1 MEDGDDISPGGDLPQ
16 GEEKLMDGED
26 YIEEEDNV
34 IVEGEPR
41 KELSSSYRIKII
53 EILRNLHSP
62 EIKIYS
68 DASRKFISL
77 LRGEVGG
84 GILREY
90 IQLSP
95 QCSEIVEAWRIHQ
108 GKPGMVHILSLV
120 SVIFNHSEGKSQ
132 TNGLGRNLDK
142 FAWLIIDT
150 KMSDIY
156 AELDCNESRRQMTA
170 LDLLASIVRRGGRY
184 ASEVAKNF
192 DFKLQVLFK
201 ISGLQKKGR
210 EERHGLRRSIRR
222 AFVGFLMSFI
232 EVGNPR
238 LVKRVLQQG
247 ELYSAVLRGLASDET
262 ETITYVITTL
272 QNKVLSE
279 DSLVPPS
286 LRSVIFGSIAL
297 EQLCHISGNSMA
309 GRAAELAHEILVTA
323 CTDPCNGLMPG
334 LKMKGNVKRLL
345 ELMRKLKATEV
356 GCHRDLL
363 LAISTKSQSLAA
375 AYMDAFPYNVEP
387 RPLPSWFTAV
397 SVAADVISSVDTEAS
412 ALSLANAVENLPSTV
427 SDQLQNIFKNIIPR
441 VCNRSL
447 VNKGLL
453 HADILVKHGSL
464 RLIME
469 SLKSLKVLVTTVDN
483 ALKNHLHEKT
493 VNSHGKEIVELHGPP
508 GFSCFL
514 RVDKF
519 VDDGALSPDNVGTT
533 KWMSLRQRILD
544 EIRGS
549 LPDPQVLLK
558 LLSSLSYKHSAK
570 HSKSLKRT
578 NTMAE
583 VSGKRLKSNITI
595 ENDDI
600 VIGGIN
606 ISPLAELVKYENE
619 VNHEVTISELG
630 RDKDPKAIVA
640 EIWKLNKEN
649 LVTSEEVDE
658 QDYFYARLLDVIA
671 LYMWILPSAFEGSFD
686 FFKILPSNILSLPI
700 AQQQSL
706 LYLLVESIGQ
716 SPGSSASARIPDFMY
731 KHLQPLINLL
741 IYSPSKEIKD
751 LAYILA
757 KSSLISTGA
766 FDQNIS
772 EVDAW
777 MISLPGFSR
786 ASYSSVDNKRA
797 EAFRSLYSVVIS
809 FLCDAVSTVGNS
821 LYKYLDQMH
830 KLISNLEIFH
840 DDSPGFSP
848 LIICIFQKCLRL
860 LESDTGTFKLYER
873 SVVSLYVS
881 NTLKL
886 ILESQVDMKILPGL
900 INSIL
905 NEKFVDDSKNSLCE
919 WRPLK
924 NLFHFSQD
932 LLNQKGFTLY
942 SMPEITTEGLD
953 SFQFIHSK
961 MKELAD
967 RQQDEVAFALL
978 SSIICAPVED
988 LLKNLHFLFTIAP
1001 LQFNSL
1007 VQFLSY
1013 LLFIE
1018 PKFLV
1023 EAINLWPS
1031 MFLSCQN
1038 KIEDVM
1044 AAHDC
1049 KGDCSHSLFID
1060 DYLAG
1065 ITLFSDAAVSK
1076 NSVASALS
1084 SFLRH
1089 APFCALV
1096 SSFVCLGSYGK
1107 YSIRMLEIVHSP
1119 LFIDL
1124 LKDKIAK
1131 GSIDDLVLFLGC
1143 VLFWAHHIRLFYKA
1157 EPSDVLEELF
1167 QVCFTLV
1174 ECIFEHIL
1182 ADSSAAVKSFD
1193 VEGSSLT
1200 KNIIDA
1206 VQLFLNHP
1214 LISWSISDPICYS
1227 KDVGNDKLLDATKSF
1242 DSLVIYSKQN
1252 FHKMDSL
1259 VLQRLTKVFENFL
1272 SLMSRDQRSSQSHVF
1287 VESVLEVCRGLI
1299 QKTAFL
1305 FREKFDVCVDRSCMI
1320 GLLPHFYI
1328 FYSMMNFCSP
1338 FDVLELANWMFSK
1351 IDTRASSCSSEV
1363 LVSLHFCMYIADSAL
1378 DLLYSY
1384 MKQRNGAPE
1393 SYGFHRVDEKSFNVA
1408 ILQKVYCNIIDL
1420 VLCFNMKTATTCLLK
1435 AVYIVYNQKSSYVHP
1450 TSLPLYMLFS
1460 RMISHSPM
1468 NLVICCLNS
1477 ISKVKG
1483 MILSLLMEVSPLFMH
1498 LFGQIFLGILSK
1510 STSVCDFLN
1519 LDGEWSQRTK
1529 VVNRNCNFWLS
1540 EDDFILLL
1548 PAALSYVTSHLKDL
1562 RSNEI
1567 LIFYSKIL
1575 LENFSNWKS
1584 YVSGI
1589 ILMEKSSP
1597 DYLLTSSEHFDRYLN
1612 NSLLGTALTML
1623 HYFFTS
1629 NGNLVGKKQRLQI
1642 FNSLYSNSFELLDDN
1657 LKELSSCS
1665 YEESLKIII
1674 DIFAKISFTRMLLSP
1689 VETLSQCVE
1698 SETRAS
1704 GEKTQ
1709 KKDSERLNRA
1719 KLRFMTILVSSLDQ
1733 IVSIFPLKNGSYSN
1747 SCVPVSYSIHCYME
1761 HYILKNIIELAIEMR
1776 NYLSQI
1782 PSVPSL
1788 DHFIRSCLLY
1798 RFEDP
1803 ATLKAIRCFLAALPE
1818 KTFSSSEI
1826 LGLLLGHS
1834 KFVSTIL
1841 SSESFA
1847 DSSASMANEQ
1857 SLPSVLKFLDVSTN
1871 VHESAK
1877 FMVKRSSD
1885 RDQRRLEL
1893 IKLVRVLYH
1902 FELRTCNVKPE
1913 ISVRD
1918 SRELFILLL
1927 SSYGATLSKT
1937 DLEILSL
1944 IHEIESIEGTKYD
1957 KIAEMDYLWG
1967 NSVLKIRKE
1976 VVHDGQS
1983 SLAMTSYCELA
1994 EDQRK
1999 MLFRENMP
2007 VDMINCVMT
2016 VLNLCHDGSQLT
2028 TSVSIENLLQDK
2040 FIDVI
2045 EQPTSCD
2052 SILGYDPAFIL
2063 RFSLHCLVIGF
2074 IEPIE
2079 FSQLGLLAVAFV
2091 SISSVD
2097 EELRKLGY
2105 EVLGRY
2111 KLSLENSRNKDLLQ
2125 LQLLLTYF
2133 QNGITQPW
2141 ERVPSIFTIF
2151 AAEAS
2156 FMLIDNR
2163 QNHFFTISR
2172 FLMHSPKMDFKSV
2185 PLFHT
2190 TFKSTDS
2197 NKLEHIW
2204 ILQLLYAGINS
2215 IDDAKIYRRNKLLEF
2230 LLSFHASSM
2239 SNSQSSFLIL
2249 QIIQKSTKLPM
2260 LAEYMVKECG
2270 LLSWLFSVITYF
2282 GEKLHAEER
2291 QFSLTVME
2299 LILKAVNDVV
2309 SITSISEWLQDCALE
2324 QLSELSSYLH
2334 HLFVNDIKLLKENVS
2349 LVRLILHVVISTFN
2363 ISQKRAINQ
2372 PKFTISLEGLFNLY
2386 LSINT
2391 EFSKT
2396 ECAMANELGLTAM
2409 LMSSP
2414 LPVVSTL
2421 DKARLVKLTGWAISA
2436 SLQSSSSKGCLFKE
2450 FYPPFLVAHK
2460 VKQEDEPLISK
2471 LLRWV
2476 VASVILGTISN
2487 EFYNKK
2493 TDFCFGLSSCTTLES
2508 ALEFFTTR
2516 EGNIGEEE
2524 LFASEA
2530 LAFTILYLQQLLGR
2544 SCMDLP
2550 SVIFSLCLLL
2560 ISEGSSKTG
2569 KDYLDENHSQIVSLC
2584 SKIRCPLEVHPA
2596 WRWSFA
2602 QPWRDDAASNRTEIE
2617 KVSNRTEIEKIE
2629 EEQACQSLLIIFSTA
2644 LNGKQSGF
2652 PVLSHEDLERSGL
2665 FQWERDIASRMRE

>member
-1 MEDGDDISPGGDLPQ
+1 
-16 GEEKLMDGED
+16 
-26 YIEEEDNV
+26 
-34 IVEGEPR
+34 
-41 KELSSSYRIKII
+41 
-53 EILRNLHSP
+53 
-62 EIKIYS
+62 
-68 DASRKFISL
+68 
-77 LRGEVGG
+77 
-84 GILREY
+84 
-90 IQLSP
+90 
-95 QCSEIVEAWRIHQ
+95 
-108 GKPGMVHILSLV
+108 
-120 SVIFNHSEGKSQ
+120 
-132 TNGLGRNLDK
+132 
-142 FAWLIIDT
+142 
-150 KMSDIY
+150 
-156 AELDCNESRRQMTA
+156 
-170 LDLLASIVRRGGRY
+170 
-184 ASEVAKNF
+184 
-192 DFKLQVLFK
+192 
-201 ISGLQKKGR
+201 
-210 EERHGLRRSIRR
+210 
-222 AFVGFLMSFI
+222 
-232 EVGNPR
+232 
-238 LVKRVLQQG
+238 
-247 ELYSAVLRGLASDET
+247 
-262 ETITYVITTL
+262 
-272 QNKVLSE
+272 
-279 DSLVPPS
+279 
-286 LRSVIFGSIAL
+286 
-297 EQLCHISGNSMA
+297 
-309 GRAAELAHEILVTA
+309 
-323 CTDPCNGLMPG
+323 
-334 LKMKGNVKRLL
+334 
-345 ELMRKLKATEV
+345 
-356 GCHRDLL
+356 
-363 LAISTKSQSLAA
+363 
-375 AYMDAFPYNVEP
+375 
-387 RPLPSWFTAV
+387 
-397 SVAADVISSVDTEAS
+397 
-412 ALSLANAVENLPSTV
+412 
-427 SDQLQNIFKNIIPR
+427 
-441 VCNRSL
+441 
-447 VNKGLL
+447 
-453 HADILVKHGSL
+453 
-464 RLIME
+464 ME

-483 ALKNHLHEKT
+483 ALKNRLHEKI

-508 GFSCFL
+508 GLSSFL

-519 VDDGALSPDNVGTT
+519 VDDGALCPDNVGTT
-533 KWMSLRQRILD
+533 KWMSLRQHILD
-544 EIRGS
+544 EIRVL

-578 NTMAE
+578 KTMAE
-583 VSGKRLKSNITI
+583 VSGKRLKSDTTI

-606 ISPLAELVKYENE
+606 TSPVAELVKYENE
-619 VNHEVTISELG
+619 VNHEVTIAELD
-630 RDKDPKAIVA
+630 RDKDPRAIVA
-640 EIWKLNKEN
+640 EIWKLNKEK
-649 LVTSEEVDE
+649 LVTDKEVDE

-706 LYLLVESIGQ
+706 LSLLVESIGQ

-757 KSSLISTGA
+757 KASLISTGA

-777 MISLPGFSR
+777 MISLPGFSQ
-786 ASYSSVDNKRA
+786 ASHSSVDNKRA
-797 EAFRSLYSVVIS
+797 ETFNSLYSVVIS

-821 LYKYLDQMH
+821 LYKYFDQMH
-830 KLISNLEIFH
+830 KLISNFENFH

-886 ILESQVDMKILPGL
+886 ILQSQVDMKILPGL

-961 MKELAD
+961 MKELAG
-967 RQQDEVAFALL
+967 RPQDEVAFALL

-988 LLKNLHFLFTIAP
+988 LLRNLHFLFTIAP

-1007 VQFLSY
+1007 VPFLSY

-1018 PKFLV
+1018 PKFLP
-1023 EAINLWPS
+1023 EAINLQPN

-1038 KIEDVM
+1038 KTDDVN
-1044 AAHDC
+1044 AVHDC
-1049 KGDCSHSLFID
+1049 K
-1060 DYLAG
+1060 
-1065 ITLFSDAAVSK
+1065 DAAVSK

-1096 SSFVCLGSYGK
+1096 SSFVSLGSYGK
-1107 YSIRMLEIVHSP
+1107 YSIRMLEIVRSP

-1143 VLFWAHHIRLFYKA
+1143 VLFWSHRIRSFYKA

-1182 ADSSAAVKSFD
+1182 VDSAAAVKSVD

-1200 KNIIDA
+1200 KNVIDA
-1206 VQLFLNHP
+1206 VRLFLNHP

-1259 VLQRLTKVFENFL
+1259 VLQRLTKLFDNFW
-1272 SLMSRDQRSSQSHVF
+1272 SLMSQDRRSSQSHVF
-1287 VESVLEVCRGLI
+1287 VESVLEVCRHLI
-1299 QKTAFL
+1299 QKTALL
-1305 FREKFDVCVDRSCMI
+1305 FREKFDVCVDRSSMI

-1338 FDVLELANWMFSK
+1338 FDLLELANWMFSK
-1351 IDTRASSCSSEV
+1351 IETGASSCSSEL
-1363 LVSLHFCMYIADSAL
+1363 LVPLHFCMSIADSAL

-1384 MKQRNGAPE
+1384 MKQRNGTPE
-1393 SYGFHRVDEKSFNVA
+1393 SYGFYRVDEKSFNVA
-1408 ILQKVYCNIIDL
+1408 ILQKVYCKIIDL

-1460 RMISHSPM
+1460 RMIIHSPM

-1477 ISKVKG
+1477 TSKVKG
-1483 MILSLLMEVSPLFMH
+1483 MILSLLMEVSPLFMS

-1510 STSVCDFLN
+1510 GTSVCDFLN
-1519 LDGEWSQRTK
+1519 IDGGWSQRTK
-1529 VVNRNCNFWLS
+1529 VVNQSCNFCLS
-1540 EDDFILLL
+1540 EDDFMLLL
-1548 PAALSYVTSHLKDL
+1548 PATLSYVTSHIKDL

-1589 ILMEKSSP
+1589 ILMETNSP
-1597 DYLLTSSEHFDRYLN
+1597 EYPFTSSEHFHRYLN
-1612 NSLLGTALTML
+1612 NSLIGKTLTML

-1642 FNSLYSNSFELLDDN
+1642 FNSLYPNSIELLDDN

-1665 YEESLKIII
+1665 FEESLKIII
-1674 DIFAKISFTRMLLSP
+1674 DIFAKISFTRMLISP
-1689 VETLSQCVE
+1689 VETLSPCLE
-1698 SETRAS
+1698 SETRES
-1704 GEKTQ
+1704 SEMTQ
-1709 KKDSERLNRA
+1709 KKGSERLNRA
-1719 KLRFMTILVSSLDQ
+1719 RLRFMTILVGSLDQ
-1733 IVSIFPLKNGSYSN
+1733 IVSILPLKNGSSFD

-1761 HYILKNIIELAIEMR
+1761 HYILKNIVELAIEMR

-1857 SLPSVLKFLDVSTN
+1857 SLPSVLKFLDISN
-1871 VHESAK
+1871 NSHESTK
-1877 FMVKRSSD
+1877 LMVKRSSD
-1885 RDQRRLEL
+1885 RDERRLEL
-1893 IKLVRVLYH
+1893 IKLVRVLFY
-1902 FELRTCNVKPE
+1902 FELRDCNVRPE
-1913 ISVRD
+1913 SSDRD
-1918 SRELFILLL
+1918 SRELFFLLL
-1927 SSYGATLSKT
+1927 SAYGATLSKT
-1937 DLEILSL
+1937 DLEILNL
-1944 IHEIESIEGTKYD
+1944 MHEIESIEGYD

-1983 SLAMTSYCELA
+1983 SLAMASYCELA

-2016 VLNLCHDGSQLT
+2016 VLNLCHDVSQLT

-2040 FIDVI
+2040 FLDVI
-2045 EQPTSCD
+2045 EQPSSCD

-2079 FSQLGLLAVAFV
+2079 FAQLGLLAVAFV

-2156 FMLIDNR
+2156 FILLDTR

-2172 FLMHSPKMDFKSV
+2172 FLMHSRKMDFKSV

-2190 TFKSTDS
+2190 TFTSTDS

-2249 QIIQKSTKLPM
+2249 QIVQKSTKLPI
-2260 LAEYMVKECG
+2260 LAECLVKECG

-2299 LILKAVNDVV
+2299 LILKAVNEVV
-2309 SITSISEWLQDCALE
+2309 SNPSIAEWLQDCALE

-2334 HLFVNDIKLLKENVS
+2334 NLFVKDIKLLKENVS
-2349 LVRLILHVVISTFN
+2349 LVSLILNVVISTFN
-2363 ISQKRAINQ
+2363 ISQKRAIDQ
-2372 PKFTISLEGLFNLY
+2372 PKFTISLEGLYNLY
-2386 LSINT
+2386 FSINA
-2391 EFSKT
+2391 EFSIT

-2414 LPVVSTL
+2414 LPVVSKL

-2436 SLQSSSSKGCLFKE
+2436 SLQSSSRKGCLFKE
-2450 FYPPFLVAHK
+2450 LYPPFLVAHK
-2460 VKQEDEPLISK
+2460 AKQENEPLISK

-2476 VASVILGTISN
+2476 VASVILGAISSA
-2487 EFYNKK
+2487 FYNKK
-2493 TDFCFGLSSCTTLES
+2493 TDFCFGLSSPTTLES
-2508 ALEFFTTR
+2508 ALEFFTPR

-2524 LFASEA
+2524 ELFANEA

-2544 SCMDLP
+2544 SCADLP

-2560 ISEGSSKTG
+2560 ISDGSSKTG
-2569 KDYLDENHSQIVSLC
+2569 KDYLNENHTQILSLC
-2584 SKIRCPLEVHPA
+2584 SKIRCPPEVHPA
-2596 WRWSFA
+2596 WKWSFA
-2602 QPWRDDAASNRTEIE
+2602 QPWREDAASTRTEM
-2617 KVSNRTEIEKIE
+2617 EKIE

-2644 LNGKQSGF
+2644 LHGKQSDF
-2652 PVLSHEDLERSGL
+2652 PGLSYEDLERSGL
-2665 FQWERDIASRMRE
+2665 FQWERDIALDNEVGTLT